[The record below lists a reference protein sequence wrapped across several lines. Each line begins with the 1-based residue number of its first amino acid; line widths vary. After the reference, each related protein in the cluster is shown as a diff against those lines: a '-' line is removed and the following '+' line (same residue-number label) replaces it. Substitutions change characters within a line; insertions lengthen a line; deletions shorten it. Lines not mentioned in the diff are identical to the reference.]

1 MAKSKKKIEQIIEPQ
16 EIVPEP
22 IVEPVTKL
30 EEETENENEVEVIGI
45 AQAEKLQKQGWHLI
59 NVSQTSG
66 GKKYKFRK

>member
-30 EEETENENEVEVIGI
+30 EEEIENEVEVIGI
-45 AQAEKLQKQGWHLI
+45 AQAEKLQKQGWHLV